1 MLRMLRSLRWTT
13 EKWPSRGPSVSCR
26 MLNIF
31 PSLDRATANSLALLK
46 FVLKEQLADVVEG
59 MEFWLGVALGIC
71 TMRTPLSAT
80 LQIMHK
86 FFNLWRIAH
95 ASEDLRNIED
105 TKIAA
110 FLQLWAAVSR
120 GGVVFFQPF

>member
-13 EKWPSRGPSVSCR
+13 EKWPSTGPSVSCR

-59 MEFWLGVALGIC
+59 MELWLGVALGIG
-71 TMRTPLSAT
+71 TML
-80 LQIMHK
+80 
-86 FFNLWRIAH
+86 H
-95 ASEDLRNIED
+95 ASFSD
-105 TKIAA
+105 IANHA
-110 FLQLWAAVSR
+110 
-120 GGVVFFQPF
+120 